1 MKLNLL
7 NGIVKGMES
16 VMEPEPTNFI
26 EPEKDHGQ
34 GVFNIISLPV
44 NEDHLAVGRAIG
56 DLLKE
61 GWSWVGI
68 DKSTN
73 DYKLVLR
80 REWRS

>member
-1 MKLNLL
+1 MQ
-7 NGIVKGMES
+7 
-16 VMEPEPTNFI
+16 PEPTNSV
-26 EPEKDHGQ
+26 EPEKDHAQ

-61 GWSWVGI
+61 GWLWVGI

-80 REWRS
+80 REWRA